1 MTLPG
6 TPPNPKRI
14 TDVERILSVSEKM
27 RRRLIREN
35 CGGKGV
41 GMKTLA
47 QRYGIPEKTVRVII
61 HDSRQPT
68 LSPRP
73 AHTRPTNDDDLWER
87 PDLWKRYGIKGPCTP
102 RMVPAT

>member
-1 MTLPG
+1 MTRPG
-6 TPPNPKRI
+6 SSPNPKRI
-14 TDVERILSVSEKM
+14 TDTERILSVSEKM

-61 HDSRQPT
+61 HDSRFSGAETAPQRAVVDVEWEFVKLPGWKCHGE
-68 LSPRP
+68 LDADQARMYP
-73 AHTRPTNDDDLWER
+73 A
-87 PDLWKRYGIKGPCTP
+87 
-102 RMVPAT
+102 